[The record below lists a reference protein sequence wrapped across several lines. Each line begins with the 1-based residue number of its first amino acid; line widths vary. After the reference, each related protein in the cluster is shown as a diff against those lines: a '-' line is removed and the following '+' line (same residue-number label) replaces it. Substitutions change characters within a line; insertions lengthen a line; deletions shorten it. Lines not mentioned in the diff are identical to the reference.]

1 MSRLVTVRRTGG
13 FAGIARAGELDLD
26 GTDERAPEV
35 EALLGGLDVQ
45 AVPAVEGAP
54 TAATPGRPDS
64 FHYVF
69 DLCGERCALAEHQL
83 TPELRRIAT
92 LVLEAGP

>member
-1 MSRLVTVRRTGG
+1 MSRLVSVRRTGG
-13 FAGIARAGELDLD
+13 FAGVARAGELDLD
-26 GTDERAPEV
+26 DSDERASEV
-35 EALLGGLDVQ
+35 AELLGDVDVQ

-54 TAATPGRPDS
+54 QPDRPDG

-83 TPELRRIAT
+83 TPELRRIAA
-92 LVLEAGP
+92 LVLESGE

>member
-26 GTDERAPEV
+26 SADVRAPEV
-35 EALLGGLDVQ
+35 AGLLDGIDVD
-45 AVPAVEGAP
+45 AVPAVEGADD
-54 TAATPGRPDS
+54 RPDG

-83 TPELRRIAT
+83 TPELRRLAA
-92 LVLEAGP
+92 LLLGAG

>member
-26 GTDERAPEV
+26 SADVRAQEV
-35 EALLGGLDVQ
+35 AGLLDGIDVD
-45 AVPAVEGAP
+45 AVPAVEGA
-54 TAATPGRPDS
+54 ADRPDG

-83 TPELRRIAT
+83 TPELRRLAA
-92 LVLEAGP
+92 LLLGAG